1 MRDSFRSVRG
11 FTLMETIV
19 SLGILGIISA
29 GTAIYLAN
37 LEKTRYRMEA
47 MSTRDALTL
56 RLKRLT
62 TMSIVTYSAQSF
74 ANDDPGNLKLLNCIS
89 GNGVCDQTNADAPIP
104 FILGY
109 PVQQTLARVI
119 IAGGATPVEFC
130 HDGGPK
136 SPARDC
142 RPEWRTTAYF
152 SAICPLGT
160 PTCPKAAAVR
170 ISHKLEN
177 VYLKD
182 DGFFTGSQKRI
193 SGLDPASGGNRVFT
207 TLQVPQDLRKT
218 LNPCEPNSAIS
229 TIKRDGSVECKCLPG
244 TKRVGG
250 SLTNPKCN
258 LEDKKCTPPQ
268 VAQGY
273 RITDTGGLE
282 VDCRVGHE
290 IKSQSI
296 DSICQNGYTTGLTMN
311 GCTTILGGGG
321 GKKKGGGGGGSQT
334 QCGAAEQK
342 CVEPK

>member
-1 MRDSFRSVRG
+1 
-11 FTLMETIV
+11 METIV

-37 LEKTRYRMEA
+37 LEKVRYRMEA

-62 TMSIVTYSAQSF
+62 TMSIVTYSALNF
-74 ANDDPGNLKLLNCIS
+74 DDPGNLKLRTCIS
-89 GNGVCDQTNADAPIP
+89 GNGVCDQTNANAPIP
-104 FILGY
+104 FTLGY
-109 PVQQTLARVI
+109 PVQQTLAKVK
-119 IAGGATPVEFC
+119 IAGGDTPVEFC
-130 HDGGPK
+130 HDGGP
-136 SPARDC
+136 SQARNC
-142 RPEWRTTAYF
+142 RPEWQTTAYF
-152 SAICPLGT
+152 SAICPLGA

-177 VYLKD
+177 IYLKD
-182 DGFFTGSQKRI
+182 EGFFTGSQKRI
-193 SGLDPASGGNRVFT
+193 SGLGLASGGNSVFT

-229 TIKRDGSVECKCLPG
+229 KIYSDGSVECKCLPG
-244 TKRVGG
+244 AAKVLG
-250 SLTNPKCN
+250 SPDKNPKCV
-258 LEDKKCTPPQ
+258 LVDKKCTPPQ

-273 RITDTGGLE
+273 EIIDTGGPDLE
-282 VDCRVGHE
+282 LKPVCRDAHQ

-296 DSICQNGYTTGLTMN
+296 DSTCPNGYITGLTMN

-342 CVEPK
+342 CVEPQ